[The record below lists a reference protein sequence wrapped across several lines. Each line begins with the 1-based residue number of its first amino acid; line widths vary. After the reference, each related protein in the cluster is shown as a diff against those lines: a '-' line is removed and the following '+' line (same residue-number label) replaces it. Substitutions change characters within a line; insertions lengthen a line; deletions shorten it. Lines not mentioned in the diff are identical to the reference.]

1 MAVKYLA
8 NSFFTTGY
16 KKNSPIMLGK
26 IIAKIIASENFQ
38 IDPMD
43 AAAPIIINIKKRNLY
58 TKSANLPLP
67 NKNFQ
72 DCNP

>member
-43 AAAPIIINIKKRNLY
+43 AAAPIIINIKK
-58 TKSANLPLP
+58 
-67 NKNFQ
+67 
-72 DCNP
+72 